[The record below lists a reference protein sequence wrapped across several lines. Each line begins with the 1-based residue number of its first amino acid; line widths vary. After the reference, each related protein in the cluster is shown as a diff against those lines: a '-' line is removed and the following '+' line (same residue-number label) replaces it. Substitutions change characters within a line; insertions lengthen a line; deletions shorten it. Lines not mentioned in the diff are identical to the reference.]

1 MRVKWIIGG
10 LIVAVGIFIG
20 GFVWHNNIKRGWVDG
35 SSVSLRYA
43 MELEYRLEDHVNKV
57 KFIPGSVAW
66 TTDSYVALDSI
77 CAVITEF
84 PNDFR
89 YTVKVHSKQNHRTVI
104 DEKAHAQSLAQRI
117 MVYMQDKGVVGEINP
132 VGLEDVAIR
141 CVEEDN
147 PNCFDLNNRLEISV
161 EVLPER

>member
-1 MRVKWIIGG
+1 MVWRAGTMRVKWIIGG

-66 TTDSYVALDSI
+66 TTDSYVALDRSEEH
-77 CAVITEF
+77 TSEL
-84 PNDFR
+84 
-89 YTVKVHSKQNHRTVI
+89 
-104 DEKAHAQSLAQRI
+104 QSRENI
-117 MVYMQDKGVVGEINP
+117 VC
-132 VGLEDVAIR
+132 R
-141 CVEEDN
+141 
-147 PNCFDLNNRLEISV
+147 
-161 EVLPER
+161 